1 MKDDGSLL
9 TEYVAQGSE
18 DAFRELVSRHAGL
31 VYSAALRQVG
41 QAALAEEVT
50 QAVFCILAQ
59 KAAKLQDRTVVAG
72 WLHQTARFAALKA
85 VRAEQRRQAR
95 EEEASLMNGD
105 NEETVWPQ
113 IAPFLDEAMATL
125 NETDRDAVIL
135 RYFEERDLREVGNR
149 LGVSDDAAQK
159 RVSRA
164 LDKLRAFFSKRNIA
178 MSTGVI
184 AAALPGNAI
193 GAAPTGLAAE
203 VVTASVTA
211 GAATSSTLNLINE
224 TINVIAWTKFK
235 TIAPIAAIGLVAA
248 GTPIAVQQ
256 GTIQDLRQENAE
268 LRARL
273 DQEQPRQVVA
283 AVVPKPTVS
292 DEELEKLRLDASKV
306 HQMRA
311 EMAKV
316 RDQAREQARQVQQM
330 ETQAVRLQNK
340 LQSSVAQQKDAEAAV
355 QREKEKARMTLRRDN
370 MKRMGLAFHQALDRG
385 KLPTSFEDLVANSGM
400 DEKTLN
406 DLRRRTIFFNH
417 SQNENPTGKG
427 HFIILADR
435 VPSATARGDQYWHF
449 TMADGSVLRST
460 NPPPAD
466 GIFRR

>member
-18 DAFRELVSRHAGL
+18 DAFRELVTRHAGL

-50 QAVFCILAQ
+50 QAVFCILAK
-59 KAAKLQDRTVVAG
+59 KAAKLQDRVVVAG

-85 VRAEQRRQAR
+85 ARAEQRRQAR
-95 EEEASLMNGD
+95 EQEASLMNAD
-105 NEETVWPQ
+105 NDDSVWPQ

-125 NETDRDAVIL
+125 SEADRDALIL
-135 RYFEERDLREVGNR
+135 RYFEERDLRDVGSR

-164 LDKLRAFFSKRNIA
+164 LDKLRDFFGKRKIA
-178 MSTGVI
+178 LSTGVI

-193 GAAPTGLAAE
+193 AAVPAGLATE
-203 VVTASVTA
+203 VVATSVTA
-211 GAATSSTLNLINE
+211 GAAASTTLNLINE
-224 TINVIAWTKFK
+224 TMNVIAWTKFK
-235 TIAPIAAIGLVAA
+235 TVAPIAAIGLVAA

-256 GTIQDLRQENAE
+256 GTIHDLRTENAE
-268 LRARL
+268 LRAQL
-273 DQEQPRQVVA
+273 ESMQPAKVVTAPA
-283 AVVPKPTVS
+283 AKPTIT
-292 DEELEKLRLDASKV
+292 DEELAKLRSDAAKV
-306 HQMRA
+306 HEMRA
-311 EMAKV
+311 EIAKV
-316 RDQAREQARQVQQM
+316 REQSRE
-330 ETQAVRLQNK
+330 
-340 LQSSVAQQKDAEAAV
+340 VAQQMSNMQSQQARLQSKLRNTTARQEAAEAAAE
-355 QREKEKARMTLRRDN
+355 QAEEKAQLTLRRDN
-370 MKRMGLAFHQALDRG
+370 MKRMGLAFHQALSSG
-385 KLPTSFEDLVANSGM
+385 KLPTSFEDLVASSGM

-406 DLRRRTIFFNH
+406 ELRQRTVFFDH

-435 VPSATARGDQYWHF
+435 VPTATARGDQYWHF
-449 TMADGSVLRST
+449 TMGDGSVVRST